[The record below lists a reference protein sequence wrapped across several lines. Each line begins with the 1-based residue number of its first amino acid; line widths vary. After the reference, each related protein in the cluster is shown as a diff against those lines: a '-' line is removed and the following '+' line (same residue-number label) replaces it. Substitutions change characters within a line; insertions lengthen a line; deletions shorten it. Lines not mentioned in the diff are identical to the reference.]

1 MINKYKLCYAW
12 DLVMVERQSVQDFQK
27 TKEDNLQQLLYKLR
41 YACAVKLKHDYGKGW
56 KMNQGSVKMSG
67 GIEA

>member
-27 TKEDNLQQLLYKLR
+27 TKEDNL
-41 YACAVKLKHDYGKGW
+41 
-56 KMNQGSVKMSG
+56 
-67 GIEA
+67 